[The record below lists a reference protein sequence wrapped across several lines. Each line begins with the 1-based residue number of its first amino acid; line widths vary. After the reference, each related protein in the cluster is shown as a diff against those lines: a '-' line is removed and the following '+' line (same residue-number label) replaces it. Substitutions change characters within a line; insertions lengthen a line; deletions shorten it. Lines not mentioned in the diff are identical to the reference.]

1 MLKSA
6 IQLLFSLRR
15 TCTAVSFHGHRL
27 ESRLCLQVYE
37 QMQEQGLDPTAT
49 TYTALV
55 SAHCKSDNL
64 DAALEVQPACPLTD
78 VTLLSEPCQ
87 PSTKQ

>member
-1 MLKSA
+1 MLEAAIITLPQAIYAPQVSA
-6 IQLLFSLRR
+6 QVYIQCLW
-15 TCTAVSFHGHRL
+15 TYVGI
-27 ESRLCLQVYE
+27 LQVYE

-64 DAALEVQPACPLTD
+64 DAALEVHSACPVMDLTM
-78 VTLLSEPCQ
+78 LSVPGEP
-87 PSTKQ
+87 